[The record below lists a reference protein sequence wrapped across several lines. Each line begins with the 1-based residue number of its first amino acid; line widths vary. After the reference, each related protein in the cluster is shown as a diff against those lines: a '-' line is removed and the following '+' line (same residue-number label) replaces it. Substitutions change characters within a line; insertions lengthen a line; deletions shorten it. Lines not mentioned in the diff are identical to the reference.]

1 MTIIAQGPAQ
11 VNHVRGIML
20 KHAISLW
27 LKTGMLTTRGLGVK
41 RMTQLAGEYTGKTY
55 AAGCRGMERAYNDLV
70 KYFEETPKP
79 PASY

>member
-1 MTIIAQGPAQ
+1 MTIVAQGPAQ

-41 RMTQLAGEYTGKTY
+41 RMAQVAGEYTGRRY
-55 AAGCRGMERAYNDLV
+55 PASRRGLAMAHEDLV

>member
-1 MTIIAQGPAQ
+1 MTIVAQGPAQ

-41 RMTQLAGEYTGKTY
+41 RMVQLATEYTGEKY
-55 AAGCRGMERAYNDLV
+55 PASARGMERAYNDLV
-70 KYFEETPKP
+70 EYFETTPKP